1 MIMRKVTILLLNY
14 HKVVGKFIIKGRL
27 KVNIYTYIYISTRVG
42 NFRQGRKPMA
52 NRVREL

>member
-1 MIMRKVTILLLNY
+1 MIMSKVTILLLNY